1 MKTNLAISQQSNVVS
16 VTVPKARKVLQ
27 VWFSAGEIADLA
39 KRSGLKSLPQSR
51 SGIVNMIEQNDWDS
65 VPDLV
70 RKRRGKGGG
79 NEYHISLLADDLQSY
94 VQGQV
99 LKDIEVADRQS
110 HQALEERRQKD
121 LATTDL
127 TGRQRQ
133 VMEARAAILGVV
145 DQLQN
150 ELGLSRRQAVIR
162 FLKTIHSEHQMA
174 DTISV
179 GNDRAKRTCSVSKA
193 TLYNWYKLRDEIG
206 IAALAP
212 KLTRKPSDLP
222 EWFDGFLAFYARP
235 QKPAAARALRKYA
248 KSLPD
253 PSKAPNYDQVQRAL
267 KKLDMSIESG
277 GTIAR
282 HRGRE
287 GRLAL
292 KARMAY
298 VTRST
303 AGMLPTYV
311 YTADGQTFD
320 AEVAHPIHGQA
331 FRPEITSILD
341 VATRKC
347 VGFSVGLSEN
357 TIVVMDALR
366 IACEA
371 HGIPA
376 IFYVDRGPGYKNNAV
391 DNEVTGFAARLG
403 ITKMHAL
410 PRNAQAKGMIE
421 RFNGTVL
428 VPLAKEF
435 PTYIG
440 ADMDREAGQKV
451 HKITRK
457 EIREFGISKTLP
469 SFADFMQAMRD
480 EIDDYNNRPHSGI
493 DGSTPNEAWN
503 AHVIDGFEPV
513 EVTQAES
520 DDLFRPYVRRKT
532 NRAQLNFLKNDY
544 FHIDLEAYH
553 GREVLVGYDI
563 HDGQHVWVRE
573 ISADKNGDEVP
584 GRLICIAKFAGNT
597 ERYIPQSYQNA
608 ANEKRHKQRKN
619 RLEKHMQEVD
629 LELSPIMQI
638 EQNSAPEFT
647 MATGP
652 ELVIDNV
659 ETEPVKPVQASTK
672 LRFSSD
678 EDLALW
684 ALENPTELSS
694 NQVRVLRDCLISKTA
709 LDLLKMSG
717 VDTERLRTVLRA
729 FA

>member
-1 MKTNLAISQQSNVVS
+1 MNTGLAISQPTNIVS
-16 VTVPKARKVLQ
+16 VAVTKTRKVQ
-27 VWFSAGEIADLA
+27 VWFTAGEIADLA

-65 VPDLV
+65 VRDLV

-94 VQGQV
+94 VQGQA

-110 HQALEERRQKD
+110 HQALEERRQKE

-133 VMEARAAILGVV
+133 VMEARATILGMI
-145 DQLQN
+145 DQQQN
-150 ELGLSRRQAVIR
+150 EHGLSRRQAVMR
-162 FLKTIHSEHQMA
+162 FLAEIHSTPKYA
-174 DTISV
+174 DIIST
-179 GNDRAKRTCSVSKA
+179 GNDRAKRTSNVSKA
-193 TLYNWYKLRDEIG
+193 TLYNWYKLRDETG

-222 EWFDGFLAFYARP
+222 IWFDGFLAFYARP
-235 QKPAAARALRKYA
+235 QKPAAARALRNYA
-248 KSLPD
+248 KSLRD
-253 PSKAPNYDQVQRAL
+253 PSLAPNYDQVQRAL
-267 KKLDMSIESG
+267 KKLDMSIEDG

-287 GRLAL
+287 GKLAL

-320 AEVAHPIHGQA
+320 AEIAHPIHGQA

-366 IACEA
+366 VACEA

-376 IFYVDRGPGYKNNAV
+376 IFYVDRGPGYKNDAV

-410 PRNAQAKGMIE
+410 PRNAQAKGIIE

-451 HKITRK
+451 HHITRK

-469 SFADFMQAMRD
+469 SFANFMQAMRD

-493 DGSTPNEAWN
+493 DGLTPNEAWN
-503 AHVIDGFEPV
+503 SHVIDGFEPV

-532 NRAQLNFLKNDY
+532 SRAQINFLKNDY

-553 GREVLVGYDI
+553 GREVLVGYDL
-563 HDGQHVWVRE
+563 HDGDHVWVRE
-573 ISADKNGDEVP
+573 VGTDKNGDEVP

-597 ERYIPQSYQNA
+597 QRYIPQTYQNA

-619 RLEKHMQEVD
+619 RLEKHMNEVD
-629 LELSPIMQI
+629 LELSPVMQI
-638 EQNSAPEFT
+638 EQKTAPDFT
-647 MATGP
+647 IPKAP
-652 ELVIDNV
+652 ELVINND
-659 ETEPVKPVQASTK
+659 EIEPVKPVQASTK

-678 EDLALW
+678 EELALW